1 MRQAKRKFK
10 KENYGEGF
18 GSKIHTG
25 SYRPEVTLVV
35 TGSDARNDQKYLLT
49 EKDGYRVSNDGESK
63 YSFFPTGDYY
73 MPTGFGIHG
82 PPLMRPLSSSGEPQR
97 SWFFFSNFSVLIR
110 KWSGFGP

>member
-25 SYRPEVTLVV
+25 SYQPEVAPVV
-35 TGSDARNDQKYLLT
+35 TGSDSRNDQKYFLT
-49 EKDGYRVSNDGESK
+49 GKDGYRVSNDGESK

-82 PPLMRPLSSSGEPQR
+82 PPSTPLPSS
-97 SWFFFSNFSVLIR
+97 
-110 KWSGFGP
+110 